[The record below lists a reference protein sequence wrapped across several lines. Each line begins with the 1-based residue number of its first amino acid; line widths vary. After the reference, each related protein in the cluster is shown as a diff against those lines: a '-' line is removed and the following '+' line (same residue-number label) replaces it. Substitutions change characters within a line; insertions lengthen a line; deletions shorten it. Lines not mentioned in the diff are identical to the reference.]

1 MLLFGGVHEDS
12 NAPHSEL
19 LCVDLETY
27 HWWVLKV
34 GGGDVI
40 GRAYAAMCSVDQRV
54 YIFGGAE
61 DQDAVTQAP
70 SFCVSEY
77 NPDRN
82 EWTWLVRD
90 QAYPGHVP
98 HDVCPWWCSASLCWE
113 ENTLA
118 TWMLGRRRGVWHCL
132 RIGPLAY
139 CLPFILLVGGQI
151 FS

>member
-1 MLLFGGVHEDS
+1 MNHPYMLLFGGVHEDS

-98 HDVCPWWCSASLCWE
+98 HDVCVHGGA
-113 ENTLA
+113 
-118 TWMLGRRRGVWHCL
+118 
-132 RIGPLAY
+132 
-139 CLPFILLVGGQI
+139 LPVYAGKKILLLPGCLVGEEVCGI
-151 FS
+151 V